1 MRGLRRSKRWL
12 AMLLAFTLAFSN
24 VAYLDTPMVTY
35 AAEETPDDTSSE
47 KEETAAEETS
57 EDESDTEQEEAAP
70 EESSDSQ
77 ETTEEPTV
85 EEEPEQ
91 PSVEEKPTE
100 PVEGNPE
107 ETIPDTEIVEEPT
120 EEDPDEVIEEEVPEE
135 EEKDEED
142 EKPATYEVTFKAS
155 GDNGT
160 VKVRMPDSEE
170 SEKIDLNKGFS
181 GTVEE
186 DSTVTFSVQA
196 DEGYSIDKVE
206 VNKERKYADSQDG
219 DVYTYELE
227 NIDSEKNVKIFFVE
241 EEPEEEVEEE
251 PTEGEEDPELES
263 YKLTVNVPEAN
274 GTVTVTTPEAKK
286 ADASKGYSTTV
297 EEGSEVSLTV
307 APDEGYEIDSV
318 SVNGKDAEAST
329 ETEDSSTYEIAEIK
343 EDTEVTVTFAEK
355 EAEDDPALEEELNE
369 YEVTVDVLEDKGAV
383 EVTTSEG
390 KTVDASEGYSETVKE
405 GSTISL
411 EVEPEK
417 GYKGVVKVNGK
428 TVKATSKSLKS
439 AVYAVKEITSDI
451 AIEVS
456 FVEEADLSLMPKQE
470 LTAEAGGV
478 TVTVKAEAGV
488 LPEGTKVVAKE
499 VSSSKVEDAI
509 AETMEEDKEIV
520 STTAIDVTLQD
531 QDGNEVQPAEGRN
544 VVVEFSGIS
553 TDGEADSMA
562 VYHVDDAGESADK
575 VTGDRAVS
583 DSVVF
588 TAGHFSIYVVVNN
601 VSMGDY
607 TNRIYECEAGSSFT
621 VESYKNWN
629 SSYWSSSNDNVAR
642 ITSGNNKYGS
652 KTITVKISDNAADG
666 ATAVIT
672 RNKSILSS
680 DKEQF
685 TIKVKNETSGVTPV
699 YVYLKINGST
709 EGWVANKE
717 GWFTIGKIEVPGL
730 ESATKYK
737 HNQIYNGFIDEKGI
751 MNIISTSLKRHP
763 DNSTCY
769 FDPSSSDVYQK
780 DLIVAQGATGYLDEA
795 QDGVNAWHLN
805 FYMNA
810 PKKVTLTINYVDT
823 EGNIV
828 HEQYKEEKN
837 FGSSYNVPSPS
848 IDGYSLVNKDQEVI
862 EVDKLL
868 TSVTYDVIYQR
879 TSTGTIDVDGEGATI
894 AGNNL
899 SWVYDGQ
906 SHSGT
911 ARVIDAEGNVVEGYT
926 VTYSTPNSV
935 KDVSEG
941 KVEVTA
947 TAKKTGY
954 TDITTTFTIQIT
966 AKELTV
972 KAVDASKNFGENDP
986 ASFAYTV
993 NGEVGSEKAG
1003 FNGSLSRKAGEAVG
1017 HYEIQQGNLELKDNG
1032 SFKAGNYKLKYE
1044 KGDFEIKTAQ
1054 STGTIDVDGEGA
1066 TIAGNNLSWVYDGQS
1081 HSGTARVIDAE
1092 GNVVEGYTVTYS
1104 TPNSV
1109 KDVSEGKVEVTATAK
1124 KTGYTDI
1131 TTTFTI
1137 QITAKPVTITV
1148 EDAEKFL
1155 GAADPTFKGRITSGS
1170 LVAEKDLGE
1179 ISYIR
1184 TNASV
1189 NEIGEY
1195 KDVLTV
1201 SYKENSNY
1209 NVTVVPGKFKITG
1222 LSYIVRYVDENGEP
1236 VEKEK
1241 KVPDQSLN
1249 KDITE
1254 DAITISGYALD
1265 EAESSK
1271 TITIDA
1277 DETKNIITFVYSVDT
1292 MSDPDE
1298 DTDDNPENGDG
1309 VPDKYQIRISFAVS
1323 NGTWVAGSITSRVL
1337 TLKDADGHRDVD
1349 GTATV
1354 AASMVP
1360 RSRANRGYEDGKWNV
1375 NPANYKL
1382 TKIDDGKVFRI
1393 RYSEIPGTPTPDPEP
1408 EPEPD
1413 PTPTPVPPT
1422 PTPEPTPEPAP
1433 APTPAPAP
1441 APAPAPVAAAPA
1453 APVVAVPDAPVPL
1466 AGIDL
1471 GEEEEGEEPVG
1482 IEQVVNLDEEEVPL
1496 ANEDL
1501 HDCCIFHF
1509 LEMLLALILLA
1520 WYTHDSKKRQQKI
1533 FELREQ
1539 LGTEQTK
1546 RGISPRNYSAR

>member
-1 MRGLRRSKRWL
+1 
-12 AMLLAFTLAFSN
+12 
-24 VAYLDTPMVTY
+24 
-35 AAEETPDDTSSE
+35 
-47 KEETAAEETS
+47 
-57 EDESDTEQEEAAP
+57 
-70 EESSDSQ
+70 
-77 ETTEEPTV
+77 
-85 EEEPEQ
+85 
-91 PSVEEKPTE
+91 
-100 PVEGNPE
+100 
-107 ETIPDTEIVEEPT
+107 
-120 EEDPDEVIEEEVPEE
+120 
-135 EEKDEED
+135 
-142 EKPATYEVTFKAS
+142 
-155 GDNGT
+155 
-160 VKVRMPDSEE
+160 
-170 SEKIDLNKGFS
+170 
-181 GTVEE
+181 
-186 DSTVTFSVQA
+186 
-196 DEGYSIDKVE
+196 
-206 VNKERKYADSQDG
+206 
-219 DVYTYELE
+219 
-227 NIDSEKNVKIFFVE
+227 
-241 EEPEEEVEEE
+241 
-251 PTEGEEDPELES
+251 
-263 YKLTVNVPEAN
+263 
-274 GTVTVTTPEAKK
+274 
-286 ADASKGYSTTV
+286 
-297 EEGSEVSLTV
+297 
-307 APDEGYEIDSV
+307 
-318 SVNGKDAEAST
+318 
-329 ETEDSSTYEIAEIK
+329 
-343 EDTEVTVTFAEK
+343 
-355 EAEDDPALEEELNE
+355 
-369 YEVTVDVLEDKGAV
+369 
-383 EVTTSEG
+383 
-390 KTVDASEGYSETVKE
+390 
-405 GSTISL
+405 
-411 EVEPEK
+411 
-417 GYKGVVKVNGK
+417 
-428 TVKATSKSLKS
+428 
-439 AVYAVKEITSDI
+439 
-451 AIEVS
+451 
-456 FVEEADLSLMPKQE
+456 
-470 LTAEAGGV
+470 
-478 TVTVKAEAGV
+478 
-488 LPEGTKVVAKE
+488 
-499 VSSSKVEDAI
+499 
-509 AETMEEDKEIV
+509 
-520 STTAIDVTLQD
+520 
-531 QDGNEVQPAEGRN
+531 
-544 VVVEFSGIS
+544 
-553 TDGEADSMA
+553 MA

-879 TSTGTIDVDGEGATI
+879 T
-894 AGNNL
+894 
-899 SWVYDGQ
+899 
-906 SHSGT
+906 
-911 ARVIDAEGNVVEGYT
+911 
-926 VTYSTPNSV
+926 
-935 KDVSEG
+935 
-941 KVEVTA
+941 
-947 TAKKTGY
+947 
-954 TDITTTFTIQIT
+954 
-966 AKELTV
+966 
-972 KAVDASKNFGENDP
+972 
-986 ASFAYTV
+986 
-993 NGEVGSEKAG
+993 
-1003 FNGSLSRKAGEAVG
+1003 
-1017 HYEIQQGNLELKDNG
+1017 
-1032 SFKAGNYKLKYE
+1032 
-1044 KGDFEIKTAQ
+1044 